1 MATEA
6 TFTLPADRFPLGSV
20 FEQLP
25 DATIELERVIPS
37 RDALVPYFWVRGVE
51 TDGIEEFF
59 ADQPE
64 IRRIELV
71 DSVEDEHLLRVEWA
85 SDHDGI
91 LHALT
96 ETDVPLVEAVGTDT
110 QWTFDVRGD
119 DRSDIVSF
127 QQRCRELD
135 VPITLRNLHPLTPT
149 DSTVEAVLTEP
160 QREALVLAFDRGYFD
175 SPRAVTMEELGD
187 ELGISQQAVASRLW
201 RGIDQLLATT
211 LPETTRRPEA

>member
-91 LHALT
+91 LLASCTRSPRPTFRSSKRSAPTHSGRSTFVATTAATSFLSSN
-96 ETDVPLVEAVGTDT
+96 AAGN
-110 QWTFDVRGD
+110 WTF
-119 DRSDIVSF
+119 
-127 QQRCRELD
+127 QLRC
-135 VPITLRNLHPLTPT
+135 
-149 DSTVEAVLTEP
+149 
-160 QREALVLAFDRGYFD
+160 
-175 SPRAVTMEELGD
+175 
-187 ELGISQQAVASRLW
+187 GISIRS
-201 RGIDQLLATT
+201 
-211 LPETTRRPEA
+211 RRPTRPSRRC